1 MAKAASNWIQEGYHT
16 VTPYFAVKDAARA
29 IDFYKRAFGAE
40 ELSRMPGPDG
50 KVMHAEI
57 RIGNSRIM
65 LGDESPMGGCKSP
78 QSLGGTSMGLHI
90 YVKDVDA
97 AFAKAVA
104 AGAKV
109 SMPVM
114 DMFWGDRYG
123 KLADPFGH
131 EWSLAT
137 HKEELMPAE
146 IEQRMHEAMKAFAG
160 KGC

>member
-1 MAKAASNWIQEGYHT
+1 MAKAANNWIQEGYHT
-16 VTPYFAVKDAARA
+16 VTPYLVVKDADRA

-40 ELSRMPGPDG
+40 ELHRMSGPGG
-50 KVMHAEI
+50 SVLHAEI
-57 RIGNSRIM
+57 RIGDSRIM

-104 AGAKV
+104 AGAQV
-109 SMPVM
+109 QMPVT

-131 EWSLAT
+131 EWSMAT
-137 HKEELMPAE
+137 HKEELTPEEM
-146 IEQRMHEAMKAFAG
+146 EQRKDEAMKAFAG